1 MVEHLLSNKEL
12 FLNSPEVI
20 FLNSPKATILRLKQ
34 YSFIKSLKDTVY
46 KTKDPVFIGLY
57 EELLEVTLHNYVN
70 NHDVKPT
77 EDLFQQAISIDRPTR
92 NSRKKVF
99 RVSIKLR
106 KYTTFVQPKAWK

>member
-1 MVEHLLSNKEL
+1 MAKLLLPREDL
-12 FLNSPEVI
+12 FLNSDEVI
-20 FLNSPKATILRLKQ
+20 SQDSPKATILRLDQ
-34 YSFIKSLKDTVY
+34 YSFIESLGNTVC

-57 EELLEVTLHNYVN
+57 KELLKVTLHNFVN

-92 NSRKKVF
+92 NSRKKMF

-106 KYTTFVQPKAWK
+106 KYTTFYQPKAWK